1 MCGAC
6 GAGRSVPRWE
16 DVLAPPGRAV
26 LAARAAR
33 TERLLGPGSGLR
45 VRAWLSAGYLLGDRV
60 GRTVHAADLDTL
72 WRAAAERGARPAGRL
87 SLRGPA
93 ATVPVEVPGGWD
105 PATVAVW
112 CAAVARTEPD
122 ASLEVTLPDPAGA
135 RTVLV
140 EIGSGAVRARVL
152 EATSDGPER
161 GGAILVRGVGAA
173 GAARHLTACHLP
185 VRASEDLYGA

>member
-16 DVLAPPGRAV
+16 DVLAPPGRSV

-122 ASLEVTLPDPAGA
+122 ASLEITLPDPGGT

-152 EATSDGPER
+152 EATPDGPER

-185 VRASEDLYGA
+185 AGAPEDRDGS

>member
-1 MCGAC
+1 M
-6 GAGRSVPRWE
+6 
-16 DVLAPPGRAV
+16 
-26 LAARAAR
+26 
-33 TERLLGPGSGLR
+33 
-45 VRAWLSAGYLLGDRV
+45 
-60 GRTVHAADLDTL
+60 HAADLDTL
-72 WRAAAERGARPAGRL
+72 WRAAAERGARPAGGL

-93 ATVPVEVPGGWD
+93 GTVPVEVPGGWD

-122 ASLEVTLPDPAGA
+122 TSLEITLPDPGRT

-152 EATSDGPER
+152 EAAPGGPER
-161 GGAILVRGVGAA
+161 GGAILVGGVGAT

-185 VRASEDLYGA
+185 ASAPEERDGP

>member
-33 TERLLGPGSGLR
+33 AERLLGPGSGLR

-122 ASLEVTLPDPAGA
+122 ASLEITLPDPAGA

-152 EATSDGPER
+152 ETASDGPER
-161 GGAILVRGVGAA
+161 GGAILFRGVGAA
-173 GAARHLTACHLP
+173 GAAHHLTVCHLP
-185 VRASEDLYGA
+185 VRASEDLDGS